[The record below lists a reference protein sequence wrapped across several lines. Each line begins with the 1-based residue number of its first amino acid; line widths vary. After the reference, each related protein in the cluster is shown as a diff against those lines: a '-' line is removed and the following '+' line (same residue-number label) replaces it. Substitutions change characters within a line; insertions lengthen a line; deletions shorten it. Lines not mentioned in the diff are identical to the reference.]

1 MVVVILALPE
11 EFLQELKDRNDI
23 TDVVSS
29 YVNLKRAGRLYS
41 GRCPFHNEKTPSFYV
56 YPDTQSFYCFGCGAG
71 GEVITFI
78 KKTENLDYIDA
89 VKLLAQRAGMD
100 MPQDSYDDSMAKLKR
115 RIYEINRETARF
127 FHNCLISPVGA
138 KGLNYLRSRGL
149 SNRTIKHFGLGYAPE
164 QGFDLINDLRDKG
177 FTDYEMIQANVA
189 IKSKNGY
196 TVSRFFDRVMYP
208 IIDLR
213 GNVIA
218 FGGRIMSDQK
228 PKYLNTSD
236 TPVFS
241 KSTQLFALNMAK
253 NINTRQLI
261 LAEGYMDVIALHQ
274 AGFQNA
280 VATLGTALT
289 PQQADLIRRYADEV
303 VICYDSDE
311 AGRKASDRAIALLRN
326 AGVKVRVV
334 TVPNAKD
341 PDEFMKS
348 HGDKGPAMFKVLLER
363 SAGDIDYKLDL
374 LKEKHNISQSQ
385 GKVDYLNEAIKIIA
399 QSTNAIERDIY
410 ITRLSEALDVQK
422 SAIEQQMQKTVKIKN
437 YQQAKREFHNIT
449 EDISAR
455 HDKINPEKSKHLKA
469 TKAEEY
475 IIAFMINNPDM
486 GQYIN
491 SKITTDDFATGFNK
505 EVYRVISERL
515 LSGKDVSLTSLS
527 QKFNEEEISYIT
539 AYVSTVLPETLH
551 KQALDQCLN
560 VLKEEHRKIAVKS
573 PDEMSDND
581 MLDYFKKMGSLKG
594 GN

>member
-1 MVVVILALPE
+1 MVVIVLALPE
-11 EFLQELKDRNDI
+11 EFLQELRDRNDI
-23 TDVVSS
+23 TDVISS
-29 YVNLKRAGRLYS
+29 YVTLKRAGRLYS

-71 GEVITFI
+71 GEVITFT
-78 KKTENLDYIDA
+78 KKIENLDYIDA
-89 VKLLAQRAGMD
+89 VKFLAQRAGMN

-138 KGLNYLRSRGL
+138 KGLDYLHSRGL
-149 SNRTIKHFGLGYAPE
+149 TDKTIKRFGLGYAPD
-164 QGFDLINDLRDKG
+164 GFELINHLRDKG
-177 FTDYEMIQANVA
+177 FTDSEMIQANVA
-189 IKSKNGY
+189 FKSRNGH

-261 LAEGYMDVIALHQ
+261 LAEGYMDVIALYQ

-289 PQQADLIRRYADEV
+289 AQQADLIRRYADEV

-311 AGRKASDRAIALLRN
+311 AGRKASDRAIVLLRN
-326 AGVKVRVV
+326 AGIKVRIV
-334 TVPNAKD
+334 TVPGAKD
-341 PDEFMKS
+341 PDEFMKA
-348 HGDKGPAMFKVLLER
+348 HGDKGPAMFRVLLER

-374 LKEKHNISQSQ
+374 LKEKHNISQPQ

-399 QSTNAIERDIY
+399 QSANAIERDIY

-422 SAIEQQMQKTVKIKN
+422 SAIEQQMQKTVRVNN
-437 YQQAKREFHNIT
+437 YQQAKRDFHNMT
-449 EDISAR
+449 ENFSAR

-469 TKAEEY
+469 TRAEEY

-491 SKITTDDFATGFNK
+491 SKITADEFATSFNR
-505 EVYRVISERL
+505 EVYKVVSSRL
-515 LSGKDVSLTSLS
+515 LSGKDASLTSLS
-527 QKFNEEEISYIT
+527 QSFNEEEISYIT

-560 VLKEEHRKIAVKS
+560 VLKDEHRKELVKS

-581 MLDYFKKMGSLKG
+581 MLEYFKKMGSIKG
-594 GN
+594 G

>member
-1 MVVVILALPE
+1 MINLALPE
-11 EFLQELKDRNDI
+11 EFLQELRDRNDI

-29 YVNLKRAGRLYS
+29 YVTLKKAGRLYS

-71 GEVITFI
+71 GEAITFI
-78 KKTENLDYIDA
+78 KKIENLDYIDA
-89 VKLLAQRAGMD
+89 VKLLAQRAGMN

-127 FHNCLISPVGA
+127 FHNNLISPIGQSGLA
-138 KGLNYLRSRGL
+138 YLKGRGL
-149 SNRTIKHFGLGYAPE
+149 TDKTIRRFGLGFAGDN
-164 QGFDLINDLRDKG
+164 GFELINHLRDKG
-177 FTDYEMIQANVA
+177 YTDSEMIQANVA
-189 IKSKNGY
+189 YKSKNGY
-196 TVSRFFDRVMYP
+196 TVSRFFNRVMFP

-218 FGGRIMSDQK
+218 FGGRIMGDQK

-253 NINTRQLI
+253 NLNTRQLI
-261 LAEGYMDVIALHQ
+261 LAEGYMDVIALYQ
-274 AGFQNA
+274 AGFENA

-289 PQQADLIRRYADEV
+289 AQQADLIRRYADEV

-311 AGRKASDRAIALLRN
+311 AGRKASDRAIVLLRN

-341 PDEFMKS
+341 PDEFMKA
-348 HGDKGPAMFKVLLER
+348 HGDKGPAMFRVLLER

-374 LKEKHNISQSQ
+374 LKEKHNISQPQ
-385 GKVDYLNEAIKIIA
+385 GKIDYLNEAITIIA
-399 QSTNAIERDIY
+399 QSANAIERDIY

-422 SAIEQQMQKTVKIKN
+422 SAIEQQMHKVVRLN
-437 YQQAKREFHNIT
+437 NRQQQKREFRNIT

-491 SKITTDDFATGFNK
+491 SKISSDSFVTAFNRD
-505 EVYRVISERL
+505 VYKLLSGRL
-515 LSGKDVSLTSLS
+515 LSGKDISLTAIS
-527 QKFNEEEISYIT
+527 QSFNDEELSYIT
-539 AYVSTVLPETLH
+539 AYVSTVLPETVH
-551 KQALDQCLN
+551 KQALDQCIK
-560 VLKEEHRKIAVKS
+560 VLKAEHQKQTAKLPS
-573 PDEMSDND
+573 EMSDDD
-581 MLDYFKKMGSLKG
+581 MLDYLKNLKK
-594 GN
+594 

>member
-1 MVVVILALPE
+1 MVIVLALPE
-11 EFLQELKDRNDI
+11 EFLQELRDRNEI
-23 TDVVSS
+23 TNVISA

-71 GEVITFI
+71 GEVITFT
-78 KKTENLDYIDA
+78 KKIENLDYIDA
-89 VKLLAQRAGMD
+89 VKLLAQRAGME

-115 RIYEINRETARF
+115 KIYELNRETARF
-127 FHNCLISPVGA
+127 FHNCLMSPVGA
-138 KGLNYLRSRGL
+138 NGLNYLKGRGL
-149 SNRTIKHFGLGYAPE
+149 SDRIIKRFGLGYAP
-164 QGFDLINDLRDKG
+164 QGFELINHLRDKG

-196 TVSRFFDRVMYP
+196 TVSRFYDRVIYP
-208 IIDLR
+208 IIDIR

-218 FGGRIMSDQK
+218 FGGRIMTDQK

-311 AGRKASDRAIALLRN
+311 AGRKASDRAIVLLRN
-326 AGVKVRVV
+326 AGVKVRLV
-334 TVPNAKD
+334 TLPNAKD
-341 PDEFMKS
+341 PDEFMKA
-348 HGDKGPAMFKVLLER
+348 HGDKGPAMFTVLLER

-374 LKEKHNISQSQ
+374 LKEKHNISQAQ
-385 GKVDYLNEAIKIIA
+385 GRIDYLNDAIKIIA
-399 QSTNAIERDIY
+399 QSANPIERDIY
-410 ITRLSEALDVQK
+410 ITRLSESLDVQK
-422 SAIEQQMQKTVKIKN
+422 KAIEQQMQKTVRIKKH
-437 YQQAKREFHNIT
+437 QQSKNDFHNVA
-449 EDISAR
+449 ENFSAR

-469 TKAEEY
+469 TRAEEY

-491 SKITTDDFATGFNK
+491 SKITPNDFATGFNRG
-505 EVYRVISERL
+505 VYKIISERL
-515 LSGKDVSLTSLS
+515 LSGKDISLTSLS
-527 QKFNEEEISYIT
+527 QSFDDEEISYIT

-560 VLKEEHRKIAVKS
+560 VLKSEHRKELVKS
-573 PDEMSDND
+573 PQEMSDSD
-581 MLDYFKKMGSLKG
+581 MLDYFKQMGSIKG
-594 GN
+594 G

>member
-1 MVVVILALPE
+1 MVIILALPE
-11 EFLQELKDRNDI
+11 EFLQELRDRNDI
-23 TDVVSS
+23 TNVVSS
-29 YVNLKRAGRLYS
+29 YVNLKKAGRLYS

-71 GEVITFI
+71 GEVITFT
-78 KKTENLDYIDA
+78 KKIENLDYIDA
-89 VKLLAQRAGMD
+89 VKLLAQRAGME

-115 RIYEINRETARF
+115 RIYEVNRETARF
-127 FHNCLISPVGA
+127 FHNCLMSPVGNN
-138 KGLNYLRSRGL
+138 GLNYLKGRGL
-149 SNRTIKHFGLGYAPE
+149 SDRTIKRFGLGYAP
-164 QGFDLINDLRDKG
+164 QGFELINHLRDKG

-189 IKSKNGY
+189 VKSKNGY
-196 TVSRFFDRVMYP
+196 TVSRFYDRVIYP

-311 AGRKASDRAIALLRN
+311 AGRKASDRAIVLLRN
-326 AGVKVRVV
+326 AGLKVRLV
-334 TVPNAKD
+334 TLPNAKD
-341 PDEFMKS
+341 PDEFMKA
-348 HGDKGPAMFKVLLER
+348 HGDKGPAMFTVLLER

-374 LKEKHNISQSQ
+374 LKEKHNIAQAQ
-385 GKVDYLNEAIKIIA
+385 GRIDYLNEAIKIIA
-399 QSTNAIERDIY
+399 QSANAIERDIY
-410 ITRLSEALDVQK
+410 ITKLSESLDVQK
-422 SAIEQQMQKTVKIKN
+422 KAIEQQMQKTVRIKK
-437 YQQAKREFHNIT
+437 YQQTKNDFRNMAENF
-449 EDISAR
+449 SAR

-469 TKAEEY
+469 TRAEEY

-491 SKITTDDFATGFNK
+491 SKITPDDFVTSFNRG
-505 EVYRVISERL
+505 VYKIVSECL
-515 LSGKDVSLTSLS
+515 ISGKDISLTSLS
-527 QKFNEEEISYIT
+527 QSFDDEEIGYIT

-560 VLKEEHRKIAVKS
+560 VLKAEHRKELVKS
-573 PDEMSDND
+573 PKEMSDSD
-581 MLDYFKKMGSLKG
+581 MLDYFKQMGSIKG
-594 GN
+594 G

>member
-1 MVVVILALPE
+1 MALPE

-78 KKTENLDYIDA
+78 KKIENLDYIDA
-89 VKLLAQRAGMD
+89 VKFLAQRAGME

-127 FHNCLISPVGA
+127 FHNCLISPIGA
-138 KGLNYLRSRGL
+138 KGLSYLRGRGL
-149 SNRTIKHFGLGYAPE
+149 TDKTIKRFGLGYAPDS
-164 QGFDLINDLRDKG
+164 GFELINHLRDKG
-177 FTDYEMIQANVA
+177 FTDSEMIQANVA
-189 IKSKNGY
+189 TESRNGY
-196 TVSRFFDRVMYP
+196 TVSRFFDRVIYP

-241 KSTQLFALNMAK
+241 KSAQLFALNMAK

-289 PQQADLIRRYADEV
+289 TQQADLIRRYADEV

-311 AGRKASDRAIALLRN
+311 AGRKASDRAIVLLRN
-326 AGVKVRVV
+326 AGIKVRII
-334 TVPNAKD
+334 TVPGAKD
-341 PDEFMKS
+341 PDEFMKA
-348 HGDKGPAMFKVLLER
+348 HGDKGPAMFRVLLER

-374 LKEKHNISQSQ
+374 LKEKHNISQPQ

-399 QSTNAIERDIY
+399 QSANAIERDIY

-422 SAIEQQMQKTVKIKN
+422 TAIEQQMQKTVKIN
-437 YQQAKREFHNIT
+437 NRQQAKREFHNMT
-449 EDISAR
+449 EDFSAR

-491 SKITTDDFATGFNK
+491 SKVTADDFVTSFNRD
-505 EVYRVISERL
+505 VYKTVSSRL
-515 LSGKDVSLTSLS
+515 LSGKDISLTSLS
-527 QKFNEEEISYIT
+527 QSFDEEEISYIT

-551 KQALDQCLN
+551 KQALDQCMN
-560 VLKEEHRKIAVKS
+560 VLKEERRKEIVKS
-573 PDEMSDND
+573 PDEMSDED
-581 MLDYFKKMGSLKG
+581 MLDYFKKMGSIKG
-594 GN
+594 S

>member
-78 KKTENLDYIDA
+78 KKIENLDYIDA
-89 VKLLAQRAGMD
+89 VKFLAQRAGMD

-149 SNRTIKHFGLGYAPE
+149 SNKTIKHFGLGYAPE
-164 QGFDLINDLRDKG
+164 QGFDLIDNLRDKG

-311 AGRKASDRAIALLRN
+311 AGRKASDRAIVLLRN

-341 PDEFMKS
+341 PDEFMKA
-348 HGDKGPAMFKVLLER
+348 HGDKGPAMFRVLLER

-491 SKITTDDFATGFNK
+491 SKITIDDFATAFNK
-505 EVYRVISERL
+505 EVYKVVSERL

-560 VLKEEHRKIAVKS
+560 VLKEESRKTAVKS

-581 MLDYFKKMGSLKG
+581 MLDYFKKMSSLKG

>member
-1 MVVVILALPE
+1 MALPE
-11 EFLQELKDRNDI
+11 EFLQELRDRNDI

-29 YVNLKRAGRLYS
+29 YVTLKKAGRLYS

-71 GEVITFI
+71 GEAITFI
-78 KKTENLDYIDA
+78 KKIENLDYIDA
-89 VKLLAQRAGMD
+89 VKLLAQRAGMN
-100 MPQDSYDDSMAKLKR
+100 MPQDSYDDSMVKLKR

-127 FHNCLISPVGA
+127 FHNNLISPIGQSGLA
-138 KGLNYLRSRGL
+138 YLKGRGL
-149 SNRTIKHFGLGYAPE
+149 TDKTIRRFGLGFAGDN
-164 QGFDLINDLRDKG
+164 GFELINHLRDKG
-177 FTDYEMIQANVA
+177 YTDSEMIQANVA
-189 IKSKNGY
+189 YKSKNGY
-196 TVSRFFDRVMYP
+196 TVSRFFNRVMFP

-218 FGGRIMSDQK
+218 FGGRIMGDQK

-253 NINTRQLI
+253 NLNTRQLI
-261 LAEGYMDVIALHQ
+261 LAEGYMDVIALYQ
-274 AGFQNA
+274 AGFENA

-289 PQQADLIRRYADEV
+289 AQQADLIRRYADEV

-311 AGRKASDRAIALLRN
+311 AGRKASDRAIVLLRN

-341 PDEFMKS
+341 PDEFMKA
-348 HGDKGPAMFKVLLER
+348 HGDKGPAMFRVLLER

-374 LKEKHNISQSQ
+374 LKEKHNISQPQ
-385 GKVDYLNEAIKIIA
+385 GKIDYLNEAITIIA
-399 QSTNAIERDIY
+399 QSANAIERDIY

-422 SAIEQQMQKTVKIKN
+422 SAIEQQMHKVVRLN
-437 YQQAKREFHNIT
+437 NRQQQKREFRNIT

-491 SKITTDDFATGFNK
+491 SKISSDSFVTAFNRD
-505 EVYRVISERL
+505 VYKLLSGRL
-515 LSGKDVSLTSLS
+515 LSGKDISLTAIS
-527 QKFNEEEISYIT
+527 QSFNDEELSYIT
-539 AYVSTVLPETLH
+539 AYVSTVLPETVH
-551 KQALDQCLN
+551 KQALDQCIK
-560 VLKEEHRKIAVKS
+560 VLKAEHQKQTAKLPS
-573 PDEMSDND
+573 EMSDDD
-581 MLDYFKKMGSLKG
+581 MLDYLKNLKK
-594 GN
+594 

>member
-78 KKTENLDYIDA
+78 KKIENLDYIDA
-89 VKLLAQRAGMD
+89 VKFLAQRAGMD

-149 SNRTIKHFGLGYAPE
+149 SNKTIKHFGLGYAPE
-164 QGFDLINDLRDKG
+164 QGFDLIDNLRDKG

-311 AGRKASDRAIALLRN
+311 AGRKASDRAIVLLRN
-326 AGVKVRVV
+326 AGIKVRIV

-341 PDEFMKS
+341 PDEFMKA
-348 HGDKGPAMFKVLLER
+348 HGDKGPAMFRVLLER

-385 GKVDYLNEAIKIIA
+385 GKIDYLNEAIKIIA
-399 QSTNAIERDIY
+399 QSTNAVERDIY

-505 EVYRVISERL
+505 EVYKVISERL

-560 VLKEEHRKIAVKS
+560 VLKDEHRKTAVKS

-581 MLDYFKKMGSLKG
+581 MLDYFKKMSSLKG

>member
-1 MVVVILALPE
+1 MALPE
-11 EFLQELKDRNDI
+11 EFLQELRDRNDI

-29 YVNLKRAGRLYS
+29 YVTLKKAGRLYS

-71 GEVITFI
+71 GEVITFT
-78 KKTENLDYIDA
+78 KKIENLDYIDA
-89 VKLLAQRAGMD
+89 VKLLAQRAGMN

-127 FHNCLISPVGA
+127 FHNNLISPIGQSGLA
-138 KGLNYLRSRGL
+138 YLKGRGL
-149 SNRTIKHFGLGYAPE
+149 TDKTIRRFGLGFAGDN
-164 QGFDLINDLRDKG
+164 GFELINHLRDKG
-177 FTDYEMIQANVA
+177 YTDSEMIQANVA
-189 IKSKNGY
+189 YKSKNGY
-196 TVSRFFDRVMYP
+196 TVSRFFNRVMFP

-218 FGGRIMSDQK
+218 FGGRIMGDQK

-253 NINTRQLI
+253 NLNTRQLI
-261 LAEGYMDVIALHQ
+261 LAEGYMDVIALYQ
-274 AGFQNA
+274 AGFENA

-289 PQQADLIRRYADEV
+289 AQQADLIRRYADEV

-311 AGRKASDRAIALLRN
+311 AGRKASDRAISLLRN

-341 PDEFMKS
+341 PDEFMKA
-348 HGDKGPAMFKVLLER
+348 HGDKGPAMFRVLLER

-374 LKEKHNISQSQ
+374 LKEKYNISQPQ

-399 QSTNAIERDIY
+399 QSANAIERDIY
-410 ITRLSEALDVQK
+410 ITRLSDALDVQK
-422 SAIEQQMQKTVKIKN
+422 SAIEQQMNKAVRFN
-437 YQQAKREFHNIT
+437 NRQQQKREFHNIT
-449 EDISAR
+449 EDISAK
-455 HDKINPEKSKHLKA
+455 HDKINPEKSRHLKA

-491 SKITTDDFATGFNK
+491 SQIPSNSFVTAFNRD
-505 EVYRVISERL
+505 VYKLLSGRL
-515 LSGKDVSLTSLS
+515 LSGKDISLTAIS
-527 QKFNEEEISYIT
+527 QSFNDEELSYIT
-539 AYVSTVLPETLH
+539 AYVSTVLPETMH
-551 KQALDQCLN
+551 KQALDQCIK
-560 VLKEEHRKIAVKS
+560 VLKAEYQKQAAKS
-573 PDEMSDND
+573 PSEMSDDD
-581 MLDYFKKMGSLKG
+581 MLNYLKNLKK
-594 GN
+594 

>member
-1 MVVVILALPE
+1 MVIILALPE
-11 EFLQELKDRNDI
+11 EFLQELRDRNDI
-23 TDVVSS
+23 TNVVSS
-29 YVNLKRAGRLYS
+29 YVNLKKAGRLYS

-71 GEVITFI
+71 GEVITFT
-78 KKTENLDYIDA
+78 KKIENLDYIDA
-89 VKLLAQRAGMD
+89 VKLLAQRAGME

-115 RIYEINRETARF
+115 RIYEVNRETARF
-127 FHNCLISPVGA
+127 FHNCLMSPVGNN
-138 KGLNYLRSRGL
+138 GLNYLKGRGL
-149 SNRTIKHFGLGYAPE
+149 SDRTIKRFGLGYAP
-164 QGFDLINDLRDKG
+164 QGFELINHLRDKG

-189 IKSKNGY
+189 VKSKNGY
-196 TVSRFFDRVMYP
+196 TVSRFYDRVIYP

-311 AGRKASDRAIALLRN
+311 AGRKASDRAIVFLRN
-326 AGVKVRVV
+326 AGLKVRLV
-334 TVPNAKD
+334 TLPNAKD
-341 PDEFMKS
+341 PDEFMKA
-348 HGDKGPAMFKVLLER
+348 HGDKGPAMFTVLLER

-374 LKEKHNISQSQ
+374 LKEKHNIAQAQ
-385 GKVDYLNEAIKIIA
+385 GRIDYLNEAIKIIA
-399 QSTNAIERDIY
+399 QSANAIERDIY
-410 ITRLSEALDVQK
+410 ITKLSESLDVQK
-422 SAIEQQMQKTVKIKN
+422 KAIEQQMQKTVRIKK
-437 YQQAKREFHNIT
+437 YQQTKNDFRNMAENF
-449 EDISAR
+449 SAR

-469 TKAEEY
+469 TRAEEY

-491 SKITTDDFATGFNK
+491 SKITPDDFVTSFNRG
-505 EVYRVISERL
+505 VYKIVSERL
-515 LSGKDVSLTSLS
+515 ISGKDISLTSLS
-527 QKFNEEEISYIT
+527 QSFDDEEIGYIT

-560 VLKEEHRKIAVKS
+560 VLKAEHRKELVKS
-573 PDEMSDND
+573 PKEMSDSD
-581 MLDYFKKMGSLKG
+581 MLDYFKQMGSIKG
-594 GN
+594 G

>member
-1 MVVVILALPE
+1 MVIILALPE
-11 EFLQELKDRNDI
+11 EFLQELRDRNDI
-23 TDVVSS
+23 TNVVSS
-29 YVNLKRAGRLYS
+29 YVNLKKAGRLYS

-71 GEVITFI
+71 GEVITFT
-78 KKTENLDYIDA
+78 KKIENLDYIDA
-89 VKLLAQRAGMD
+89 VKLLAQRAGME

-115 RIYEINRETARF
+115 RIYEVNRETARF
-127 FHNCLISPVGA
+127 FHNCLMSPVGNN
-138 KGLNYLRSRGL
+138 GLNYLKSRGL
-149 SNRTIKHFGLGYAPE
+149 SDRTIKRFGLGYAP
-164 QGFDLINDLRDKG
+164 QGFELINHLRDKG

-189 IKSKNGY
+189 VKSKNGY
-196 TVSRFFDRVMYP
+196 TVSRFYDRVIYP

-311 AGRKASDRAIALLRN
+311 AGRKASDRAIVLLRN
-326 AGVKVRVV
+326 AGLKVRLV
-334 TVPNAKD
+334 TLPNAKD
-341 PDEFMKS
+341 PDEFMKA
-348 HGDKGPAMFKVLLER
+348 HGDKGPAMFTVLLER

-374 LKEKHNISQSQ
+374 LKEKHNIAQAQ
-385 GKVDYLNEAIKIIA
+385 GRIDYLNEAIKIIA
-399 QSTNAIERDIY
+399 QSANAIERDIY
-410 ITRLSEALDVQK
+410 ITKLSESLDVQK
-422 SAIEQQMQKTVKIKN
+422 KAIEQQMQKTVRIKK
-437 YQQAKREFHNIT
+437 YQQTKNDFRNMAENF
-449 EDISAR
+449 SAR

-469 TKAEEY
+469 TRAEEY

-491 SKITTDDFATGFNK
+491 SKITPDDFVTSFNRG
-505 EVYRVISERL
+505 VYKIVSERL
-515 LSGKDVSLTSLS
+515 ISGKDISLTSLS
-527 QKFNEEEISYIT
+527 QSFDDEEIGYIT

-560 VLKEEHRKIAVKS
+560 VLKAEHRKELVKS
-573 PDEMSDND
+573 PKEMSDSD
-581 MLDYFKKMGSLKG
+581 MLDYFKQMGSIKG
-594 GN
+594 G

>member
-1 MVVVILALPE
+1 MALPE

-78 KKTENLDYIDA
+78 KKIENLDYIDA
-89 VKLLAQRAGMD
+89 VKFLAQRAGMD

-149 SNRTIKHFGLGYAPE
+149 SNKTIKHFGLGYAPE
-164 QGFDLINDLRDKG
+164 QGFDLIDNLRDKG

-311 AGRKASDRAIALLRN
+311 AGRKASDRAIVLLRN

-341 PDEFMKS
+341 PDEFMKA
-348 HGDKGPAMFKVLLER
+348 HGDKGPAMFRVLLER

-455 HDKINPEKSKHLKA
+455 HDKINPEKSKYLKA

-491 SKITTDDFATGFNK
+491 SKITTDDFATAFNK
-505 EVYRVISERL
+505 EVYKVISERL

-551 KQALDQCLN
+551 KQALD
-560 VLKEEHRKIAVKS
+560 
-573 PDEMSDND
+573 
-581 MLDYFKKMGSLKG
+581 
-594 GN
+594 

>member
-1 MVVVILALPE
+1 MVIILALPE
-11 EFLQELKDRNDI
+11 EFLQELRDRNDI
-23 TDVVSS
+23 TNVVSS
-29 YVNLKRAGRLYS
+29 YVNLKKAGRLYS

-71 GEVITFI
+71 GEVITFT
-78 KKTENLDYIDA
+78 KKIENLDYIDA
-89 VKLLAQRAGMD
+89 VKLLAQRAGME

-115 RIYEINRETARF
+115 RIYEVNRETARF
-127 FHNCLISPVGA
+127 FHNCLMSPVGNN
-138 KGLNYLRSRGL
+138 GLNYLKGRGL
-149 SNRTIKHFGLGYAPE
+149 SDRTIKRFGLGYAP
-164 QGFDLINDLRDKG
+164 QGFELINHLRDKG

-189 IKSKNGY
+189 VKSKNGY
-196 TVSRFFDRVMYP
+196 TVSRFYDRVIYP

-311 AGRKASDRAIALLRN
+311 AGRKASDRAIVFLRN
-326 AGVKVRVV
+326 AGLKVRLV
-334 TVPNAKD
+334 TLPNAKD
-341 PDEFMKS
+341 PDEFMKA
-348 HGDKGPAMFKVLLER
+348 HGDKGPAMFTVLLER

-374 LKEKHNISQSQ
+374 LKEKHNIAQAQ
-385 GKVDYLNEAIKIIA
+385 GRIDYLNEAIKIIA
-399 QSTNAIERDIY
+399 QSANAIERDIY
-410 ITRLSEALDVQK
+410 ITKLSESLDVQK
-422 SAIEQQMQKTVKIKN
+422 KAIEQQMQKTVRIKK
-437 YQQAKREFHNIT
+437 YQQTKNDFRNMAENF
-449 EDISAR
+449 SAR

-469 TKAEEY
+469 TRAEEY

-491 SKITTDDFATGFNK
+491 SKITPDDFVTSFNRG
-505 EVYRVISERL
+505 VYKIVSECL
-515 LSGKDVSLTSLS
+515 ISGKDISLTSLS
-527 QKFNEEEISYIT
+527 QSFDDEEIGYIT

-560 VLKEEHRKIAVKS
+560 VLKAEHRKELVKS
-573 PDEMSDND
+573 PKEMSDSD
-581 MLDYFKKMGSLKG
+581 MLDYFKQMGSIKG
-594 GN
+594 G

>member
-1 MVVVILALPE
+1 MALPE

-29 YVNLKRAGRLYS
+29 YVNLKRAGRLHS

-78 KKTENLDYIDA
+78 KKIENLDYIDA
-89 VKLLAQRAGMD
+89 VKFLAQRAGME

-127 FHNCLISPVGA
+127 FHNCLISPIGA
-138 KGLNYLRSRGL
+138 KGLSYLRGRGL
-149 SNRTIKHFGLGYAPE
+149 TDKTIKRFGLGYAPDS
-164 QGFDLINDLRDKG
+164 GFELINHLRDKG
-177 FTDYEMIQANVA
+177 FTDSEMIQANVA
-189 IKSKNGY
+189 TKSRNGY
-196 TVSRFFDRVMYP
+196 TVSRFFDRVIYP

-241 KSTQLFALNMAK
+241 KSAQLFALNMAK

-289 PQQADLIRRYADEV
+289 TQQADLIRRYADEV

-311 AGRKASDRAIALLRN
+311 AGRKASDRAIVLLRN
-326 AGVKVRVV
+326 AGIKVRII
-334 TVPNAKD
+334 TVPGAKD
-341 PDEFMKS
+341 PDEFMKA
-348 HGDKGPAMFKVLLER
+348 HGDKGPAMFRVLLER

-374 LKEKHNISQSQ
+374 LKEKHNISQPQ

-399 QSTNAIERDIY
+399 QSANAIERDIY

-422 SAIEQQMQKTVKIKN
+422 TAIEQQMQKTVKIN
-437 YQQAKREFHNIT
+437 NRQQAKREFHNMT
-449 EDISAR
+449 EDFSAR

-491 SKITTDDFATGFNK
+491 SKVTADDFVTSFNRD
-505 EVYRVISERL
+505 VYKTVSSRL
-515 LSGKDVSLTSLS
+515 LSGKDISLTSLS
-527 QKFNEEEISYIT
+527 QSFDEEEISYIT

-551 KQALDQCLN
+551 KQALDQCMN
-560 VLKEEHRKIAVKS
+560 VLKEERRKEIVKS
-573 PDEMSDND
+573 PDEMSDED
-581 MLDYFKKMGSLKG
+581 MLDYFKKMGSIKG
-594 GN
+594 S

>member
-1 MVVVILALPE
+1 MVINLALPE
-11 EFLQELKDRNDI
+11 EFLQELRDRNDI
-23 TDVVSS
+23 NDVVSS
-29 YVNLKRAGRLYS
+29 YVTLKKAGRLYS

-78 KKTENLDYIDA
+78 KKIENLDYIDA
-89 VKLLAQRAGMD
+89 VKLLAQRAGMN

-127 FHNCLISPVGA
+127 FHNNLISPVGQNGLA
-138 KGLNYLRSRGL
+138 YLKGRGL
-149 SNRTIKHFGLGYAPE
+149 TDKTIRRFGLGFAGDN
-164 QGFDLINDLRDKG
+164 GFELINHLRDKG
-177 FTDYEMIQANVA
+177 YTDSEMIQANVA
-189 IKSKNGY
+189 YKSKKGY
-196 TVSRFFDRVMYP
+196 TVSRFFNRVMFP

-218 FGGRIMSDQK
+218 FGGRIMGDQK

-253 NINTRQLI
+253 NLNTRQLI
-261 LAEGYMDVIALHQ
+261 LAEGYMDVIALYQ
-274 AGFQNA
+274 AGFENA

-289 PQQADLIRRYADEV
+289 AQQADLIRRYADEV

-341 PDEFMKS
+341 PDEFMKA
-348 HGDKGPAMFKVLLER
+348 HGDKGPAMFRVLLER

-374 LKEKHNISQSQ
+374 LKEKHNVSQPQ
-385 GKVDYLNEAIKIIA
+385 GKIDYLNEAIQIIA
-399 QSTNAIERDIY
+399 QSANAIERDIY
-410 ITRLSEALDVQK
+410 ITRLSQMLDVQK
-422 SAIEQQMQKTVKIKN
+422 SAIEQQMHKVVRIN
-437 YQQAKREFHNIT
+437 NRQQQKREFHNIT
-449 EDISAR
+449 EDISAK

-469 TKAEEY
+469 TRAEEY

-491 SKITTDDFATGFNK
+491 SRLSYESFVTAFNRD
-505 EVYRVISERL
+505 VYKLLSERL
-515 LSGKDVSLTSLS
+515 LSGKDISLTAIS
-527 QKFNEEEISYIT
+527 QSFNDEELSYIT
-539 AYVSTVLPETLH
+539 AFVSTILPETVH
-551 KQALDQCLN
+551 KQALDQCIK
-560 VLKEEHRKIAVKS
+560 VLKAEKQKQIAKAPS
-573 PDEMSDND
+573 EMSDDD
-581 MLDYFKKMGSLKG
+581 MLDYFKNLKK
-594 GN
+594 

>member
-1 MVVVILALPE
+1 MALPE
-11 EFLQELKDRNDI
+11 EFLQELRDRNDI

-29 YVNLKRAGRLYS
+29 YVTLKKAGRLYS

-71 GEVITFI
+71 GEAITFI
-78 KKTENLDYIDA
+78 KKIENLDYIDA
-89 VKLLAQRAGMD
+89 VKLLAQRAGMN

-127 FHNCLISPVGA
+127 FHNNLISPIGQSGLA
-138 KGLNYLRSRGL
+138 YLKGRGL
-149 SNRTIKHFGLGYAPE
+149 TDKTIRRFGLGFAGDN
-164 QGFDLINDLRDKG
+164 GFELINHLRDKG
-177 FTDYEMIQANVA
+177 YTDSEMIQANVA
-189 IKSKNGY
+189 YKSKNGY
-196 TVSRFFDRVMYP
+196 TVSRFFNRVMFP

-218 FGGRIMSDQK
+218 FGGRIMGDQK

-253 NINTRQLI
+253 NLNTRQLI
-261 LAEGYMDVIALHQ
+261 LAEGYMDVIALYQ
-274 AGFQNA
+274 AGFENA

-289 PQQADLIRRYADEV
+289 AQQADLIRRYADEV

-311 AGRKASDRAIALLRN
+311 AGRKASDRAIVLLRN

-341 PDEFMKS
+341 PDEFMKA
-348 HGDKGPAMFKVLLER
+348 HGDKGPAMFRVLLER

-374 LKEKHNISQSQ
+374 LKEKHNISQPQ
-385 GKVDYLNEAIKIIA
+385 GKIDYLNEAITIIA
-399 QSTNAIERDIY
+399 QSANAIERDIY

-422 SAIEQQMQKTVKIKN
+422 SAIEQQMHKVVRLN
-437 YQQAKREFHNIT
+437 NRQQQKREFRNIT

-491 SKITTDDFATGFNK
+491 SKISSDSFVTAFNRD
-505 EVYRVISERL
+505 VYKLLSGRL
-515 LSGKDVSLTSLS
+515 LSGKDISLTAIS
-527 QKFNEEEISYIT
+527 QSFNDEELSYIT
-539 AYVSTVLPETLH
+539 AYVSTVLPETVH
-551 KQALDQCLN
+551 KQALDQCIK
-560 VLKEEHRKIAVKS
+560 VLKAEHQKQTAKLPS
-573 PDEMSDND
+573 EMSDDD
-581 MLDYFKKMGSLKG
+581 MLDYLKNLKK
-594 GN
+594 

>member
-1 MVVVILALPE
+1 MVIILALPE

-29 YVNLKRAGRLYS
+29 YVNLKRAGRLHS

-78 KKTENLDYIDA
+78 KKIENLDYIDA
-89 VKLLAQRAGMD
+89 VKFLAQRAGME

-127 FHNCLISPVGA
+127 FHNCLISPIGA
-138 KGLNYLRSRGL
+138 KGLSYLRGRGL
-149 SNRTIKHFGLGYAPE
+149 TDKTIKRFGLGYAPDS
-164 QGFDLINDLRDKG
+164 GFELINHLRDKG
-177 FTDYEMIQANVA
+177 FTDSEMIQANVA
-189 IKSKNGY
+189 TKSRNGY
-196 TVSRFFDRVMYP
+196 TVSRFFDRVIYP

-241 KSTQLFALNMAK
+241 KSAQLFALNMAK

-289 PQQADLIRRYADEV
+289 TQQADLIRRYADEV

-311 AGRKASDRAIALLRN
+311 AGRKASDRAIVLLRN
-326 AGVKVRVV
+326 AGIKVRII
-334 TVPNAKD
+334 TVPGAKD
-341 PDEFMKS
+341 PDEFMKA
-348 HGDKGPAMFKVLLER
+348 HGDKGPAMFRVLLER

-374 LKEKHNISQSQ
+374 LKEKHNISQPQ

-399 QSTNAIERDIY
+399 QSANAIERDIY

-422 SAIEQQMQKTVKIKN
+422 TAIEQQMQKTVKIN
-437 YQQAKREFHNIT
+437 NRQQAKREFHNMT
-449 EDISAR
+449 EDFSAR

-491 SKITTDDFATGFNK
+491 SKVTADDFVTSFNRD
-505 EVYRVISERL
+505 VYKTVSSRL
-515 LSGKDVSLTSLS
+515 LSGKDISLTSLS
-527 QKFNEEEISYIT
+527 QSFDEEEISYIT

-551 KQALDQCLN
+551 KQALDQCMN
-560 VLKEEHRKIAVKS
+560 VLKEERRKEIVKS
-573 PDEMSDND
+573 PDKMSDED
-581 MLDYFKKMGSLKG
+581 MLDYFKKMGSIKG
-594 GN
+594 S

>member
-78 KKTENLDYIDA
+78 KKIENLDYIDA
-89 VKLLAQRAGMD
+89 VKFLAQRAGMD

-149 SNRTIKHFGLGYAPE
+149 SNKTIKHFGLGYAPE
-164 QGFDLINDLRDKG
+164 QGFDLIDNLRDKG

-311 AGRKASDRAIALLRN
+311 AGRKASDRAIVLLRN

-341 PDEFMKS
+341 PDEFMKA
-348 HGDKGPAMFKVLLER
+348 HGDKGPAMFRVLLER

-475 IIAFMINNPDM
+475 IIAFMMNNPDM

-491 SKITTDDFATGFNK
+491 SRITTDDFATGFNK
-505 EVYRVISERL
+505 EVYKVVSERL

-539 AYVSTVLPETLH
+539 VYVSTVLPETLH

-560 VLKEEHRKIAVKS
+560 VLKDEHRKTAVKS
-573 PDEMSDND
+573 ADEMSDND

>member
-78 KKTENLDYIDA
+78 KKIENLDYIDA
-89 VKLLAQRAGMD
+89 VKFLAQRAGMD

-149 SNRTIKHFGLGYAPE
+149 SNKTIKHFGLGYAPE
-164 QGFDLINDLRDKG
+164 QGFDLIDNLRDKG

-311 AGRKASDRAIALLRN
+311 AGRKASDRAIVLLRN

-341 PDEFMKS
+341 PDEFMKA
-348 HGDKGPAMFKVLLER
+348 HGDKGPAMFRVLLER

-475 IIAFMINNPDM
+475 IIAFMMNNPDM

-491 SKITTDDFATGFNK
+491 SRITTDDFATGFNK
-505 EVYRVISERL
+505 EVYKVVSERL

-560 VLKEEHRKIAVKS
+560 VLKEEHRKTAVKS
-573 PDEMSDND
+573 ADEMSDND

>member
-29 YVNLKRAGRLYS
+29 YVNLKRAGRLLT
-41 GRCPFHNEKTPSFYV
+41 GLCPFHNEKTPSFTV
-56 YPDTQSFYCFGCGAG
+56 YPETSSYYCFGCHVG
-71 GEVITFI
+71 GDVITFI
-78 KKTENLDYIDA
+78 RNIENLDYIDA
-89 VKLLAQRAGMD
+89 VKFLAQRAGMD

-149 SNRTIKHFGLGYAPE
+149 SNKTIKHFGLGYAPE
-164 QGFDLINDLRDKG
+164 QGFDLIDNLRDKG

-311 AGRKASDRAIALLRN
+311 AGRKASDRAIVLLRN
-326 AGVKVRVV
+326 AGIKVRIV
-334 TVPNAKD
+334 TIPNAKD
-341 PDEFMKS
+341 PDEFINKF
-348 HGDKGPAMFKVLLER
+348 GADELKKINFK
-363 SAGDIDYKLDL
+363 DIEDVESYFKTTL
-374 LKEKHNISQSQ
+374 LKLKELYGLEIKGFYNIYVYVDKKEGMVLKLEKENFYQ
-385 GKVDYLNEAIKIIA
+385 GKFF
-399 QSTNAIERDIY
+399 Q
-410 ITRLSEALDVQK
+410 
-422 SAIEQQMQKTVKIKN
+422 
-437 YQQAKREFHNIT
+437 
-449 EDISAR
+449 
-455 HDKINPEKSKHLKA
+455 
-469 TKAEEY
+469 
-475 IIAFMINNPDM
+475 
-486 GQYIN
+486 
-491 SKITTDDFATGFNK
+491 
-505 EVYRVISERL
+505 
-515 LSGKDVSLTSLS
+515 
-527 QKFNEEEISYIT
+527 
-539 AYVSTVLPETLH
+539 
-551 KQALDQCLN
+551 
-560 VLKEEHRKIAVKS
+560 
-573 PDEMSDND
+573 
-581 MLDYFKKMGSLKG
+581 
-594 GN
+594 

>member
-1 MVVVILALPE
+1 MVIILALPE
-11 EFLQELKDRNDI
+11 EFLQELRDRNDI
-23 TDVVSS
+23 TNVVSS
-29 YVNLKRAGRLYS
+29 YVNLKKAGRLYS

-71 GEVITFI
+71 GEVITFT
-78 KKTENLDYIDA
+78 KKIENLDYIDA
-89 VKLLAQRAGMD
+89 VKLLAQRAGME

-115 RIYEINRETARF
+115 RIYEVNRETARF
-127 FHNCLISPVGA
+127 FHNCLMSPVGNN
-138 KGLNYLRSRGL
+138 GLNYLKGRGL
-149 SNRTIKHFGLGYAPE
+149 SDRTIKRFGLGYAP
-164 QGFDLINDLRDKG
+164 QGFELINHLRDKG

-189 IKSKNGY
+189 VKSKNGY
-196 TVSRFFDRVMYP
+196 TVSRFYDRVIYP

-311 AGRKASDRAIALLRN
+311 AGRKASDRAIVLLRN
-326 AGVKVRVV
+326 AGLKVRLV
-334 TVPNAKD
+334 TLPNAKD
-341 PDEFMKS
+341 PDEFMKA
-348 HGDKGPAMFKVLLER
+348 HGDKGPAMFTVLLER

-374 LKEKHNISQSQ
+374 LKEKHNIAQAQ
-385 GKVDYLNEAIKIIA
+385 GRIDYLNEAIKIIA
-399 QSTNAIERDIY
+399 QSANAIERDIY
-410 ITRLSEALDVQK
+410 ITKLSESLDVQK
-422 SAIEQQMQKTVKIKN
+422 KAIEQQMQKTVRIKK
-437 YQQAKREFHNIT
+437 YQQTKNDFRNMAENF
-449 EDISAR
+449 SAR

-469 TKAEEY
+469 TRAEEY

-491 SKITTDDFATGFNK
+491 SKITPDDFVTSFNRG
-505 EVYRVISERL
+505 VYKIVSERL
-515 LSGKDVSLTSLS
+515 ISGKDISLTSLS
-527 QKFNEEEISYIT
+527 QSFDDEEIGYIT

-560 VLKEEHRKIAVKS
+560 VLKAEHRKELVKS
-573 PDEMSDND
+573 PKEMSDSD
-581 MLDYFKKMGSLKG
+581 MLDYFKQMGSIKG
-594 GN
+594 G

>member
-78 KKTENLDYIDA
+78 KKIENLDYIDA
-89 VKLLAQRAGMD
+89 VKFLAQRVGMD

-138 KGLNYLRSRGL
+138 KGLDYLRSRGL
-149 SNRTIKHFGLGYAPE
+149 SDKTIKRFGLGYAPE
-164 QGFDLINDLRDKG
+164 QGFDLIDNLRDKG

-311 AGRKASDRAIALLRN
+311 AGRKASDRAIVLLRN
-326 AGVKVRVV
+326 AGIKVRIV

-341 PDEFMKS
+341 PDEFMKA
-348 HGDKGPAMFKVLLER
+348 HGDKGPAMFRVLLER

-374 LKEKHNISQSQ
+374 LKQKHNISQSQ
-385 GKVDYLNEAIKIIA
+385 GKIDYLNEAIKIIA

-491 SKITTDDFATGFNK
+491 SRITTDDFATGFNR
-505 EVYRVISERL
+505 EVYKVVSERL

-560 VLKEEHRKIAVKS
+560 VLKEEHRKTSVKS
-573 PDEMSDND
+573 ADEMSDND